1 MFAKHFPFKTFKH
14 RFIHMSAYLVKPT
27 CNSLPME
34 NNKPA
39 NQKTTCTYV
48 TWGRKT

>member
-1 MFAKHFPFKTFKH
+1 
-14 RFIHMSAYLVKPT
+14 MSAYLVKPT

-39 NQKTTCTYV
+39 NQKTTCTDEY
-48 TWGRKT
+48 RNM